1 MCTRAV
7 SKKVRRTVVEPKNII
22 MGISIKVL
30 GSMMKEVDL
39 VLSLTPKTMKREVE
53 IGFKI
58 RKKVSQRNRT
68 IAPGKT

>member
-1 MCTRAV
+1 
-7 SKKVRRTVVEPKNII
+7 VEPKNII

-58 RKKVSQRNRT
+58 RKKVSQRNRI
-68 IAPGKT
+68 IALGKT